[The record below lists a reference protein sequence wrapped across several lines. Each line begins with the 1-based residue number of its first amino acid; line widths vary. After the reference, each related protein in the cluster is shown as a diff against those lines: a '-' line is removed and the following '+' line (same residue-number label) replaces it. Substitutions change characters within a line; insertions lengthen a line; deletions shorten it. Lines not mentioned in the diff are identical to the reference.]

1 MGRTVMLT
9 EYIAKAMDKA
19 VYERLSDGG
28 WYGEIPPCRG
38 VWATGETKEEC
49 ARALQEVLEGWL
61 VLKLRDNDPDIPVI
75 DGVSLDVKELH
86 GLP

>member
-1 MGRTVMLT
+1 MLT

-19 VYERLSDGG
+19 VYELLSDGG

-38 VWATGETKEEC
+38 VWATGENKEEC
-49 ARALQEVLEGWL
+49 TRTLQEVLEGWL

-86 GLP
+86 GLL